1 MDASTEGIDVNGHR
15 FGANDE
21 GAPMLVCH
29 LHMAAYSSKL
39 MANSVHW
46 CARAWGAM
54 CTWTSAEVDA
64 QLRRICNTFARAWRR
79 TRIERRTGSR
89 TTCTGG
95 ALVSRM
101 PPSRFGLTLCIF
113 APRI

>member
-21 GAPMLVCH
+21 GAPMLVC
-29 LHMAAYSSKL
+29 LLDMAACLSKL
-39 MANSVHW
+39 MTNSVHW

-64 QLRRICNTFARAWRR
+64 QLRRICNTFERAWRR
-79 TRIERRTGSR
+79 SRIERRTGSR

-95 ALVSRM
+95 ALVSHM
-101 PPSRFGLTLCIF
+101 LSSRVGLTLCMF